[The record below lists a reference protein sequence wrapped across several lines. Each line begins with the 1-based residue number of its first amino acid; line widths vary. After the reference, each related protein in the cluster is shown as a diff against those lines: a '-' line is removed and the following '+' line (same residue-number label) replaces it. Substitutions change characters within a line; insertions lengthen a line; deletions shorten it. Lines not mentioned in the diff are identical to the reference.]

1 MSEQNDTYIPC
12 DENYTLEI
20 WHDRLGLIK
29 RIAGNTH
36 DISLDCGSM
45 PMGVYQMILI
55 VNDCVAAKSKL
66 LKL

>member
-1 MSEQNDTYIPC
+1 MRKI
-12 DENYTLEI
+12 LFLVI
-20 WHDRLGLIK
+20 RLGLIK

-36 DISLDCGSM
+36 DISLDCGNM

-55 VNDCVAAKSKL
+55 VNDRVAAKSKL